1 MLTVLIE
8 RCHWVDKCV
17 ELTILSFKS
26 HLPDKH
32 MRQSE
37 NLNNLQ
43 AISRKDFR
51 RRTQLRMSRQ
61 KGDRCLWRNWVDDS
75 LKMLHN
81 VRIAWGQSLL
91 KVHFGNGLI
100 EYERRLISKVSRSLS
115 QIECCWSEHG
125 TSIRFHKKI
134 PRLSQLQYEY
144 PLGNEKTI
152 SSFASSSVRIV
163 FTALHCGAR
172 VKRAAEILPQQRYN
186 KRHHINIRDSEYE
199 T

>member
-32 MRQSE
+32 MRQSK

-81 VRIAWGQSLL
+81 VRIAWGQSWL

-100 EYERRLISKVSRSLS
+100 EYEIRLISKASRSLS

-125 TSIRFHKKI
+125 TSIRFHKKYQDYLNFNTNTLWAMRK
-134 PRLSQLQYEY
+134 PFLHS
-144 PLGNEKTI
+144 PLLRCP
-152 SSFASSSVRIV
+152 SSSLLYIAV
-163 FTALHCGAR
+163 L
-172 VKRAAEILPQQRYN
+172 E
-186 KRHHINIRDSEYE
+186 
-199 T
+199 